1 MYAAVDCVGLTRSR
15 EAEVRQRMRRI
26 FSVVGRKRKRR
37 IFSIVGRKRKRKSF
51 GEFLVCSREKPC
63 L

>member
-1 MYAAVDCVGLTRSR
+1 MYANVDCVGLTRSR
-15 EAEVRQRMRRI
+15 EAEVRERMRHI

-37 IFSIVGRKRKRKSF
+37 IFSVVGRKRKR
-51 GEFLVCSREKPC
+51 EFWRIFSVLTEKPC